1 MISTAPQTW
10 PSDRSSYSAIL
21 LQFGKTRADLLAWA
35 LHTGDPLADAVA
47 EEVHVLGRDGRA
59 QLQRGMVSGLAALAD
74 PPPAIAAFL
83 TDTERLP
90 SYADNDLL
98 DHGSVPLFTVPSAAH
113 VVSLSAGALIRVYES
128 PSISQVLATSGRLIE
143 GADRRIRE
151 TGKWV
156 SSVMLPGSL
165 RPGGPGYIATLQV
178 RVLHANMR
186 RLARSRGFDEA
197 AYGAP
202 INQVDLGRTW
212 MDFTL
217 TSLRAEE
224 LMGFGLTSREAA
236 ALYRY
241 WWLLGDLLGIDARLI
256 QGIRSNA
263 EAARVDELFAAV
275 TGPLIDESVTLAH
288 ATLESI
294 TDLLHEALHIPESV
308 GTHGLAALARLFH
321 GPAMSDELEIESSR
335 AAEVVLNA
343 AIARVRTNRTA
354 LRSDPVKWQAAIAA
368 NLAQAHG
375 PGAAEP
381 ALYEAAHPGAEV

>member
-98 DHGSVPLFTVPSAAH
+98 DHGSVPFFTVPSAAH

-236 ALYRY
+236 TLYRY
-241 WWLLGDLLGIDARLI
+241 WWLLADLLGIDARLI

-321 GPAMSDELEIESSR
+321 GPAMSDELQIESSR

>member
-1 MISTAPQTW
+1 MMSTAPQTW
-10 PSDRSSYSAIL
+10 PTDRSSYSAML

-35 LHTGDPLADAVA
+35 LTTADPLADAVA
-47 EEVHVLGRDGRA
+47 EEVRVLGGDGRA
-59 QLQRGMVSGLAALAD
+59 QLQRGMVSGLVSLAG
-74 PPPAIAAFL
+74 PPPAITAFL
-83 TDTERLP
+83 TATERLP
-90 SYADNDLL
+90 AYADDDLL
-98 DHGSVPLFTVPSAAH
+98 DHGSAPFFTVPSAAH

-156 SSVMLPGSL
+156 STVMLPGSL
-165 RPGGPGYIATLQV
+165 RPGGPGYVATLQV
-178 RVLHANMR
+178 RLLHANMR

-202 INQVDLGRTW
+202 INQVDLARTW

-263 EAARVDELFAAV
+263 EAARVDELFTAV
-275 TGPLIDESVTLAH
+275 TGPLIDDSVTLAH
-288 ATLESI
+288 ATLESVS
-294 TDLLHEALHIPESV
+294 DLLHQALHIPESI
-308 GTHGLAALARLFH
+308 GARGLTALARLFH
-321 GPAMSDELEIESSR
+321 GQAMSDELQIGTAR
-335 AAEVVLNA
+335 AAEVVINA
-343 AIARVRTNRTA
+343 AIERVRAHRTA
-354 LRSDPVKWQAAIAA
+354 LRADPAEWQAAAEK

-375 PGAAEP
+375 PGADKP
-381 ALYEAAHPGAEV
+381 ALYEAAHTGDDL